1 MGQVACQTI
10 PYGKGVCGDVAVK
23 AETQIVPD
31 VEARPG
37 HIACD
42 GATKSEIVV
51 PIVVQVGDEY
61 VGYVDRVVG
70 VIDVDC
76 ADLGGFD
83 EVDKEWL
90 EDLAKLLAKSC
101 DWPSE

>member
-51 PIVVQVGDEY
+51 PIVEVLHSKDSDDVP
-61 VGYVDRVVG
+61 RVVG

-83 EVDKEWL
+83 EVDEKWL
-90 EDLAKLLAKSC
+90 EKLAALLARSC
-101 DWPSE
+101 DWP

>member
-51 PIVVQVGDEY
+51 PIVEVLHSKDLGDTP
-61 VGYVDRVVG
+61 RVVG

-76 ADLGGFD
+76 ADIEGFD
-83 EVDKEWL
+83 EVDKAWL
-90 EDLAKLLAKSC
+90 EKLAALLARSC
-101 DWPSE
+101 DWP